1 MKKLLGIG
9 FPVSGIGFRVSC
21 FAPRVSGFGCRVSVL
36 AGMLMLCGSG
46 SGIAQQ
52 LKYKFRKGQVIQYL
66 YKAESINEDKRK
78 TEQYI
83 YEFKVDSISAKGA
96 WLTMTPRQNEIS
108 TITGSTAKSPKY
120 YYTSVLDAN
129 KDLARSVWNLDMNR
143 EIRFMISE
151 EGELSQLN
159 GFYGF
164 ANEVAES
171 ARDNKSIAAKA
182 EINYNWLNFRYS
194 EEYYRILIGQFF
206 PARRYEILVDK
217 KKIVDGLPARYR
229 ILQGPKDIKM
239 DYAKQ
244 SLIFHHYWDKHSDS
258 ITGKIQFSKSII
270 FFQNK
275 IKWDDTSLP
284 DFSPINL
291 GKGEA
296 HWNREKAIFD
306 TISFQSVNIPQLLNT
321 WVHGLITLAKDYRKE
336 NVEYSQ
342 TYIELLKESD
352 QNRTVL
358 NFKTRNSETMQ
369 MDLIAPGKQIN
380 SFKSTST
387 FPIAN
392 KDTSHSGISV
402 PMEQDGF
409 FKIYIHRIEE
419 RPYDFILNPNKVWFY
434 AQPGDTMTI
443 DLNLNLN
450 LPVDV
455 KFLGSHARE
464 NQYLQKFF
472 QFTNGQNGIPDDS
485 ILQRIRND
493 RKLLSANHS
502 DLDPKFIE
510 RLDFELKYLEK
521 EYELRNLIENSHN
534 QTHSHFKDTLQYY
547 RQFLGQLKYPESSA
561 YQEYIFAYLDA
572 CQWNTGILDRYNPEY
587 VYKSAEVFLQG
598 WDRYW
603 CLASLVKEE
612 LKTLEGLGEEGHYSS
627 FMNEYGES
635 PFGFELKAIYKSK
648 RIIDDPN
655 LLTKLGITGF
665 SGYPVIVSFDYE
677 KTKDFYQKLIDH
689 LKQLGP
695 SDFRI
700 VQFIPQEDY
709 QKGIDALSVYS
720 DPSGKRIAGTGSEI
734 QPRIL
739 GHNLDIIRED
749 FNSGLL
755 LFDRDGRFVTY
766 LPYDSY
772 DEIMIEN
779 ILSWPQLIPTLTPS
793 KTVKLNVFWYSLGGV
808 IGLALILLLV
818 IRIRLKRKEKQLVL
832 KRKMTQLE
840 VDAVRSRMNPHF
852 LFNALS
858 SIQNLVNKNQ
868 IEQANLFL
876 SKFGDLV
883 RTILSQSSKPAIGLN
898 EEIDM
903 IRNYLQLEQLRF
915 PFTFNIQT
923 DPTLDQFAIEVP
935 PLLIQPHVENAVM
948 HGISGS
954 GSDGR
959 IEISF
964 TNEGNHLICKVQD
977 NGPGYHPE
985 TKTGNG
991 GLGQGWKLTR
1001 QRIQLM
1007 KEQYGDDVSVEIQ
1020 NNEDSS
1026 GATVI
1031 FILPIQNTSL

>member
-9 FPVSGIGFRVSC
+9 FQVSGIGFCVSC
-21 FAPRVSGFGCRVSVL
+21 FASRVSRFVFRVSVL
-36 AGMLMLCGSG
+36 AGMLMFCGFG

-83 YEFKVDSISAKGA
+83 YEFKVDSVSANGA

-108 TITGSTAKSPKY
+108 TITGSTAQSLKY

-129 KDLARSVWNLDMNR
+129 KDIARSVWNLDMNR
-143 EIRFMISE
+143 EIRFLISE
-151 EGELSQLN
+151 DGELSQLN

-182 EINYNWLNFRYS
+182 NINYNWLNFRYS

-206 PARRYEILVDK
+206 PANRYVILVDQ
-217 KKIVDGLPARYR
+217 KKIVDGHPARYR
-229 ILQGPKDIKM
+229 ILKGPKEIRL
-239 DYAKQ
+239 DYAEQ
-244 SLIFHHYWDKHSDS
+244 SLIFHHYWDKHADS
-258 ITGKIQFSKSII
+258 ITGKIQFAKPII
-270 FFQNK
+270 FLHDK
-275 IKWDDTSLP
+275 IKWEDTLMPGISQ
-284 DFSPINL
+284 INM
-291 GKGEA
+291 GKGVA

-321 WVHGLITLAKDYRKE
+321 WVLGFLTVNKKYRKE
-336 NVEYSQ
+336 NVEFSQ
-342 TYIELLKESD
+342 THIELLKESD
-352 QNRTVL
+352 QNLTVL
-358 NFKTRNSETMQ
+358 NFKTRNSEPMQ
-369 MDLIAPGKQIN
+369 MNLIMSGNLFDRIARGW
-380 SFKSTST
+380 T
-387 FPIAN
+387 FPFPVTETAISG
-392 KDTSHSGISV
+392 TSVIL
-402 PMEQDGF
+402 EQDGF
-409 FKIYIHRIEE
+409 FEIYFQRIHE
-419 RPYDFILNPNKVWFY
+419 RPYHSILNPNKVWFY

-455 KFLGSHARE
+455 KFLGSHTRE

-485 ILQRIRND
+485 VLQRIRND
-493 RKLLSANHS
+493 RKFFSANHS
-502 DLDPKFIE
+502 GLDPKFIE

-561 YQEYIFAYLDA
+561 YQEYVFAYLDA
-572 CQWNTGILDRYNPEY
+572 CQWNTGIIDRDNPEY
-587 VYKSAEVFLQG
+587 LYKSAEVFLQG

-603 CLASLVKEE
+603 CLATLVKDE
-612 LKTLEGLGEEGHYSS
+612 LKSLEGLGEEGHYSL

-635 PFGFELKAIYKSK
+635 PFGFELKDIYKSK

-665 SGYPVIVSFDYE
+665 SGYPIVVSFDYE
-677 KTKDFYQKLIDH
+677 KTKDFYQELIDH
-689 LKQLGP
+689 LKQQAP
-695 SDFRI
+695 SEFRI

-709 QKGIDALSVYS
+709 QKGLDALSVYTG
-720 DPSGKRIAGTGSEI
+720 PSGKRIAGTGSEI
-734 QPRIL
+734 HPRIL
-739 GHNLDIIRED
+739 GHNLDIIREK

-772 DEIMIEN
+772 DVIMIEN
-779 ILSWPQLIPTLTPS
+779 ILSWPQLIPTLTPT
-793 KTVKLNVFWYSLGGV
+793 KTVNLNIFWYSLGGV

-915 PFTFNIQT
+915 SFTFNIQT
-923 DPTLDQFAIEVP
+923 DPTLDLFAIEVP

-954 GSDGR
+954 DSDGR